1 MSIIYNV
8 LSIAT
13 PTGYL
18 LINCAWNW
26 GKGLGSASRVLGSFV
41 SQGIYLMPPLILFQ
55 LSALFPKSTQ
65 TTISSV
71 LPQNRDH
78 QYKPFYRQGWF
89 FPFNTS
95 LLIKQFHLFKGSV
108 LTVSWPN
115 RDWELLGMFWS
126 GSYHFDKVL
135 PFGLCSAPFNYNQLS
150 DAIEWILQNK
160 CAISLYVTSWMTSL

>member
-1 MSIIYNV
+1 MSLIYNV

-115 RDWELLGMFWS
+115 RHRISISALSRSSPWLGTFGHVLEW
-126 GSYHFDKVL
+126 VL
-135 PFGLCSAPFNYNQLS
+135 PF
-150 DAIEWILQNK
+150 W
-160 CAISLYVTSWMTSL
+160 